1 MPKFGFVSKKSVLPL
16 SQLER
21 LVRNI
26 YGMDKE
32 SFISMVKG
40 FGPRLRSMARVIVGN
55 DDDADDALQDA
66 FCSLWSHR
74 EELEDRRADAMAVA
88 TVRSRSIDV
97 LRRRAVRLGSGQ
109 VEAAASDLHAVDST
123 DIADTYA
130 QVRSIMNTV
139 LSSRDADILVL
150 RDYQGYEIDEIAARY
165 GLVPANVRIIL
176 SRSRR
181 AVRDAY
187 LKNFQS

>member
-1 MPKFGFVSKKSVLPL
+1 
-16 SQLER
+16 
-21 LVRNI
+21 
-26 YGMDKE
+26 
-32 SFISMVKG
+32 MVKG
-40 FGPRLRSMARVIVGN
+40 IGPRLRSMARVIVGN

-130 QVRSIMNTV
+130 QVRSIMNAV

>member
-1 MPKFGFVSKKSVLPL
+1 
-16 SQLER
+16 
-21 LVRNI
+21 
-26 YGMDKE
+26 
-32 SFISMVKG
+32 MVKG
-40 FGPRLRSMARVIVGN
+40 IGPRLRSMAHAIVGN
-55 DDDADDALQDA
+55 EADADDALQDA
-66 FCSLWSHR
+66 FCSLWSRR
-74 EELEDRRADAMAVA
+74 EELEDCRADAMAVA

-97 LRRRAVRLGSGQ
+97 LRRRAVRVGSGQ
-109 VEAAASDLHAVDST
+109 VEAADSDLRATDHA

-130 QVRSIMNTV
+130 QVRSIMDSV
-139 LSSRDADILVL
+139 LSPRDADILVL

-165 GLVPANVRIIL
+165 DLIPANVRVIL

>member
-1 MPKFGFVSKKSVLPL
+1 
-16 SQLER
+16 
-21 LVRNI
+21 
-26 YGMDKE
+26 MDKNG
-32 SFISMVKG
+32 FISMVKG
-40 FGPRLRSMARVIVGN
+40 IGPRLRLMARAIVGN
-55 DDDADDALQDA
+55 EADADDALQDA
-66 FCSLWSHR
+66 FCSLWSRR

-97 LRRRAVRLGSGQ
+97 LRRRAVRVGSGQ
-109 VEAAASDLHAVDST
+109 VEAADSDLRAADHA

-130 QVRSIMNTV
+130 QVRSIMDSV
-139 LSSRDADILVL
+139 LSPRDADILVL

-165 GLVPANVRIIL
+165 DLIPANVRVIL